1 MNVSRE
7 TICPENVSRETFG
20 RLKIYHRL
28 LEIWQ
33 KKLNLVSNL
42 SLPEAWDRHFM
53 DSYQLLSYLPPEAL
67 SLIDLGSG
75 AGFPGLV
82 LAIMGPEI
90 LSVTLA
96 ESDFKKCIFL
106 ENVSRETKTP
116 VKILR
121 SRIEDLDKSI
131 QGDVI
136 TARGLA
142 PLPLLLSYAFPLM
155 KKRSVGLFLKGKGVE
170 REIQEAQKKWEFDLE
185 IYPSLTDSTGR
196 IVMIKHLKKVI
207 SND

>member
-7 TICPENVSRETFG
+7 TLG
-20 RLKIYHRL
+20 RLKDYHHL

-33 KKLNLVSNL
+33 KKLNLVSPASL
-42 SLPEAWDRHFM
+42 SEAWERHFL
-53 DSYQLLSYLPPEAL
+53 DSYQLLSYLPPEPL

-82 LAIMGPEI
+82 LAILRPQN
-90 LSVTLA
+90 LSVTLV
-96 ESDFKKCIFL
+96 ESDFKKCVFL

-116 VKILR
+116 IKVFR
-121 SRIEDLDKSI
+121 SRIESLGDSMH
-131 QGDVI
+131 GDVI

-142 PLPLLLSYAFPLM
+142 PLPQLLTYAFPLM
-155 KKRSVGLFLKGKGVE
+155 QENSMGLFLKGKE
-170 REIQEAQKKWEFDLE
+170 FEKEIEEAQKIWDFDLE

-196 IVMIKHLKKVI
+196 ILKIKHLKK
-207 SND
+207 SD

>member
-7 TICPENVSRETFG
+7 TLN
-20 RLKIYHRL
+20 RLKEYQNL

-33 KKLNLVSNL
+33 KKLNLVSSASL
-42 SLPEAWDRHFM
+42 SEAWDRHFL
-53 DSYQLLSYLPPEAL
+53 DSYQLLVHLPSEPL

-82 LAIMGPEI
+82 LAILRQET
-90 LSVTLA
+90 LSVTLI
-96 ESDFKKCIFL
+96 ESDFKKCVFL

-116 VKILR
+116 VTVLR
-121 SRIEDLDKSI
+121 SRIESLGDSI

-142 PLPLLLSYAFPLM
+142 PLPQLLAYAFPLM
-155 KKRSVGLFLKGKGVE
+155 KEKSVGLFLKGKDVE
-170 REIQEAQKKWEFDLE
+170 KEIEEAKKKWNFDLE
-185 IYPSLTDSTGR
+185 LYPSLTDSGGR
-196 IVMIKHLKKVI
+196 ILKVEHLKKVTL
-207 SND
+207 ND